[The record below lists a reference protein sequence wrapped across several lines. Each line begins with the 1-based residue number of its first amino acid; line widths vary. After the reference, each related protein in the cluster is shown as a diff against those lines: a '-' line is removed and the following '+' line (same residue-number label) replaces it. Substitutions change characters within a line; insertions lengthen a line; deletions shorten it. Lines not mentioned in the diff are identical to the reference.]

1 MGIHR
6 LLFSN
11 LTRLVHG
18 RAETAQ
24 GMVLMLILLMGLSI
38 PEYIVDQSLR
48 SKAQSPWLTL
58 IVDC

>member
-1 MGIHR
+1 
-6 LLFSN
+6 
-11 LTRLVHG
+11 LVHG

-48 SKAQSPWLTL
+48 SKAQSPWLSL
-58 IVDC
+58 IIDC